1 MRGYCAPGGI
11 RRRMSVWRLA
21 WRLAVYR
28 PWLFAASMLLWI
40 GVHALPVTAGIVVGL
55 IFDALSGGA
64 PLGLNV
70 WSILALLVVAEAVR
84 VAVFYAAIVVWLYYW
99 QVIAAVLRTN
109 MLDWIV
115 RGPGVHP
122 LPGSPGEVVSRFRD
136 DTESF
141 VQFIDTWLDV
151 TGTAVFTVIAVAIMS
166 SISPL
171 ITVVVLLPLAA
182 TVAITRMMTSR
193 IRRYRRAYRESTA
206 AVTSF
211 IGDAFGAVLAVK
223 VHAAEPPV
231 AGHFVELGETRRTA
245 AVRDRVFSELLL
257 SYSTNAGN
265 IGIGIVLLLSVTAMR
280 SGEFTVGEFALFAS
294 YLTWLPGLPRWL
306 GWMMARHRQAGV
318 SAMRMSA
325 LAEGAPPGAIVAPVD
340 LHLDRPAPMPDP
352 PPLDASDRLER
363 LTVLGLTARYP
374 RSRHGIDGIDLAV
387 ERGSFTVITGRVGSG
402 KTTLLRAL
410 LGLTPTAGGEII
422 WNGRIVEDPASFLV
436 PPRCAYTPQ
445 APRLVSET
453 LGANIALGH
462 AVDAPHVTQSVRLAV
477 IEDDVAEM
485 ELGLET
491 MLGPRGVRL
500 SGGQIQRAAAA
511 RMYARQPEL
520 LVFDDISSALD
531 VETERTLWER
541 LFAEREATCLVVSNR
556 RAAYR
561 RADRIVVLHAGR
573 VIASGTLDQL
583 LRDSEEMRVL
593 WEQAGESDGASVA
606 PTPSR

>member
-1 MRGYCAPGGI
+1 
-11 RRRMSVWRLA
+11 MSVWRLA

>member
-1 MRGYCAPGGI
+1 
-11 RRRMSVWRLA
+11 MSVWRLA
-21 WRLAVYR
+21 WRLAIYR

-40 GVHALPVTAGIVVGL
+40 GVHALPVTAGLVVGL

-171 ITVVVLLPLAA
+171 ITLVVLLPLAA

-223 VHAAEPPV
+223 VYAAEPPV

-318 SAMRMSA
+318 SATRMSA
-325 LAEGAPPGAIVAPVD
+325 LTEGAPPGAIVAPAD
-340 LHLDRPAPMPDP
+340 LHLERPAPMPDP

-374 RSRHGIDGIDLAV
+374 RSRHGIDGVDLAV

-410 LGLTPTAGGEII
+410 LGLTPTAGGEIV
-422 WNGRIVEDPASFLV
+422 WNGRIVADPASFLV

-445 APRLVSET
+445 TPRLVSET

-477 IEDDVAEM
+477 IEEDVAEM
-485 ELGLET
+485 DLGLET

-561 RADRIVVLHAGR
+561 RADRIVVLQSGR
-573 VIASGTLDQL
+573 VIASGTLEQL

-593 WEQAGESDGASVA
+593 WEQAGESDGAGPA
-606 PTPSR
+606 PAPSR

>member
-1 MRGYCAPGGI
+1 
-11 RRRMSVWRLA
+11 MSVWRLA
-21 WRLAVYR
+21 WRLACYR
-28 PWLFAASMLLWI
+28 PWLFALSAALWI
-40 GVHALPVTAGIVVGL
+40 GVHALPVTAGLVVAL
-55 IFDALSGGA
+55 AFDALTGSA
-64 PLGLNV
+64 PLGLNL
-70 WSILALLVVAEAVR
+70 WAILALLVAAEAIR
-84 VAVFYAAIVVWLYYW
+84 VAVFFGAVVIWLYYW

-141 VQFIDTWLDV
+141 IQFIDTWLDV
-151 TGTAVFTVIAVAIMS
+151 AGTAVFTAIAIAIMS
-166 SISPL
+166 TISPL
-171 ITVVVLLPLAA
+171 ITLVVLLPLAA
-182 TVAITRMMTSR
+182 TVAVTRMMTSR

-223 VHAAEPPV
+223 VHAAETPV
-231 AGHFVELGETRRTA
+231 TRRFVELGELRRTA

-265 IGIGIVLLLSVTAMR
+265 IGIGIILLLSVSSMR

-306 GWMMARHRQAGV
+306 GWLMARHRQSGV
-318 SAMRMSA
+318 SADRMSA
-325 LAEGAPPGAIVAPVD
+325 LTEGAPPGAIVAHVD
-340 LHLDRPAPMPDP
+340 LHLDAPAPP
-352 PPLDASDRLER
+352 PAAPSFATGDRLER
-363 LTVLGLTARYP
+363 LTVFGLTARYP
-374 RSRHGIDGIDLAV
+374 RSRHGIDGVDLAI
-387 ERGSFTVITGRVGSG
+387 ERGSFTVITGRVGAG

-410 LGLTPTAGGEII
+410 LGLTPTAGGHVA
-422 WNGRIVEDPASFLV
+422 WNGHVVDDPASFLV

-453 LGANIALGH
+453 LGQNV
-462 AVDAPHVTQSVRLAV
+462 AVGDPIEAMHVGQSVRLAV
-477 IEDDVAEM
+477 LEDDVAEM
-485 ELGLET
+485 DRGLET

-511 RMYARQPEL
+511 RMYARRPEL
-520 LVFDDISSALD
+520 FVFDDISSALD

-561 RADRIVVLHAGR
+561 RADRIVVLQSGR

-583 LRDSEEMRVL
+583 LRDCEEMRVL
-593 WEQAGESDGASVA
+593 WEQAGESDGANG
-606 PTPSR
+606 

>member
-1 MRGYCAPGGI
+1 
-11 RRRMSVWRLA
+11 
-21 WRLAVYR
+21 
-28 PWLFAASMLLWI
+28 MLLWI